1 MPGTLDLDDQE
12 ARLVLATKLYEL
24 GRLSLGQAAELAG
37 FSKESFMELLAG
49 YGVAVINYPPEQLDQ
64 DIKNA
69 ENYSR

>member
-1 MPGTLDLDDQE
+1 M
-12 ARLVLATKLYEL
+12 VLATKLYEL

-37 FSKESFMELLAG
+37 FSKESLMGLLAG
-49 YGVAVINYPPEQLDQ
+49 YGIAVINYPPEQLDQ